1 MPHVTSDSTDVQSV
15 KSHFRSLH
23 SQIIPREWEMI
34 STLLQSYYNPLL
46 DEVFAEPDEALT
58 TFQSHF
64 QTELFMLKWLL
75 RHKRLASC
83 LIS

>member
-1 MPHVTSDSTDVQSV
+1 
-15 KSHFRSLH
+15 
-23 SQIIPREWEMI
+23 MI

-46 DEVFAEPDEALT
+46 DEIFAEPDEALT

-75 RHKRLASC
+75 RHKRLALC
-83 LIS
+83 LLSWFPYNMYIVYVSWLIK

>member
-1 MPHVTSDSTDVQSV
+1 MSSLIQLTFNLL
-15 KSHFRSLH
+15 KSHFRLLH
-23 SQIIPREWEMI
+23 SQIISSREWEMI

-46 DEVFAEPDEALT
+46 DEIFAEPDEALT

-75 RHKRLASC
+75 RHKRLALC
-83 LIS
+83 LLS